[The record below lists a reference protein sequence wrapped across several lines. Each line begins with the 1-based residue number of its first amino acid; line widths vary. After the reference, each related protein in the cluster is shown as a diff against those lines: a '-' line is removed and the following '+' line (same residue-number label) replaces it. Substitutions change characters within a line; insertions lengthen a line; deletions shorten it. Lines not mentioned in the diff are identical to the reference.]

1 MWKRVEI
8 EIDDDLV
15 QEIIR
20 RYTSP
25 TRARPGIS
33 RCGPCSAKATA
44 KRVVRILGDPNQGR

>member
-44 KRVVRILGDPNQGR
+44 KRVVRILDDPNQGR